1 MTDLD
6 RLLRDDARV
15 PLPDDGFS
23 TRVMDALPA
32 RAARTRPWF
41 HSALILGSAT
51 LGCILAVVL
60 APAGASIFQGFADVA
75 QLRFVTP
82 AAITAIALA
91 VTLLL
96 SALILAAEAE

>member
-1 MTDLD
+1 MTELD
-6 RLLRDDARV
+6 RLLQDDARN
-15 PLPDDGFS
+15 PIPDDGF
-23 TRVMDALPA
+23 TARVIDALPA

-41 HSALILGSAT
+41 HSALVLGSAT

-60 APAGASIFQGFADVA
+60 APAGASIFQGFADMA

-91 VTLLL
+91 VTLLV